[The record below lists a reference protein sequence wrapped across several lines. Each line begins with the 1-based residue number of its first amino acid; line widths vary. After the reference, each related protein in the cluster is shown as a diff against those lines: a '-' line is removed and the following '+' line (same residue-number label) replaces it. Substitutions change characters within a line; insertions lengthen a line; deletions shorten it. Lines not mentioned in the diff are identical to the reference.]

1 MIMKNLIQFIF
12 KISILI
18 SFIVSSGC
26 KKDNFT
32 SPVIKTLSPE
42 NITSSSATS
51 GISILDNGG
60 SELTSSG
67 VCWSTSVNPT
77 LSDFR
82 SEDGGEIGKFVSTL
96 KGLTPLTTY
105 YVRSYATSEAGT
117 FYGTEYSFS
126 TSSADL
132 TVSDIDGNIY
142 GIITIGSQIW
152 MKENL
157 KTTRYSNGDL
167 IGTLPAAAID
177 IYNEPSPKYQW
188 AYSGNEGFAERYGRL
203 YTWYAA
209 TDNRNVCPT
218 GWHLPSDPE
227 WKTLTD
233 YLINSGYGSEGVENH
248 LGQTLAA
255 NSDWAPYGV
264 PGSAGNDLIANNSS
278 GFSALPAGF
287 LNPMG
292 RFQSIM
298 EVTYYW
304 SSTESKEGAN
314 FALQRKIYYPESG
327 FYTDEWGGKTSAV
340 SVRCVKN

>member
-1 MIMKNLIQFIF
+1 MKNLIHPII
-12 KISILI
+12 KILILI
-18 SFIVSSGC
+18 SLIVSSGC
-26 KKDNFT
+26 KKDSFT
-32 SPVIKTLSPE
+32 APVFKTLSPE
-42 NITSSSATS
+42 NITSTSATS

-77 LSDFR
+77 LSDFK
-82 SEDGGEIGKFVSTL
+82 SEAGGEIGKFVSTL
-96 KGLTPLTTY
+96 KGLAPLTTY
-105 YVRSYATSEAGT
+105 YVRAYASSADET
-117 FYGTEYSFS
+117 FYGSEFSFS

-167 IGTLPAAAID
+167 IETTPTSTID
-177 IYNEPSPKYQW
+177 IYDDPSPKYQW

-209 TDNRNVCPT
+209 TDSRNVCPT

-233 YLINSGYGSEGVENH
+233 YLISSGYGSEGVENH

-264 PGSAGNDLIANNSS
+264 PGSVGNDLLVNNSS

-287 LNPMG
+287 LNPVG
-292 RFQSIM
+292 RFQGIM
-298 EVTYYW
+298 EVTYFCT
-304 SSTESKEGAN
+304 SSESNEGSL
-314 FALQRKIYYPESG
+314 FSLQREIYYPQSG
-327 FYTDEWGGKTSAV
+327 FYTHEWGGKTSAV